1 MEKLNLPNIE
11 GDPMPP
17 PKMTMD
23 HYVEFVEFYFRHL
36 LNHKAYEELVRRTR
50 VSEPFRLK

>member
-17 PKMTMD
+17 PKIEMD
-23 HYVEFVEFYFRHL
+23 SYVEFVEFYFKHL
-36 LNHKAYEELVRRTR
+36 LNHKAYEEHVRRTR
-50 VSEPFRLK
+50 IGEPFILK